1 MLCLCSK
8 LTSMNH
14 PNIISFQNLFLT
26 QNYVAI
32 QLQLA
37 NGGNVTSAVGSFR
50 DSYGN
55 GDKLLVGSTDE
66 FALQV
71 FQQLIIAIEFCHKNR
86 IIIRDIKPENILID
100 WIDVPG
106 QGTGA
111 RKFPLVRLAD
121 FGLSKDVGTEVR
133 PHTQFLSACFQ
144 PSMRCSAQHII
155 FALDHSQLC
164 FRA

>member
-1 MLCLCSK
+1 MTWCLCSK

-14 PNIISFQNLFLT
+14 PNIIGFENLFLT
-26 QNYVAI
+26 KNYVGI

-55 GDKLLVGSTDE
+55 GNKLRMGSTDE

-71 FQQLIIAIEFCHKNR
+71 FQQLIVAIEFCHRNR

-100 WIDVPG
+100 WIDMPG
-106 QGTGA
+106 QA

-121 FGLSKDVGTEVR
+121 FGLSKDVGTEVCS
-133 PHTQFLSACFQ
+133 PASFQFLQ
-144 PSMRCSAQHII
+144 HDNPSM
-155 FALDHSQLC
+155 D
-164 FRA
+164 